1 MVSVF
6 VVINFWN
13 LWNSWLLYFGR
24 LLWLAKRNA
33 VEVFLRWKNDF
44 VFIFTY
50 FLMLLVGKLVPQHS
64 VSDNVEKCVVKIH
77 VSGGR
82 KLKIDGAKKTRLLA
96 ENLVKLGF
104 YAKSRK
110 MAFNFYL
117 LPNSTLF
124 FFSLRSLTVLCKFKR
139 LLCSR
144 WRLLMFFK
152 SLCRYLIYDS
162 VGKCDKMKESICKVM
177 E

>member
-117 LPNSTLF
+117 VLPNSTLF
-124 FFSLRSLTVLCKFKR
+124 FFLSAPWLGFVNSNVCFVADED
-139 LLCSR
+139 CSCFSSHFVGTWFTTQSVSAIK
-144 WRLLMFFK
+144 WRKAFAK
-152 SLCRYLIYDS
+152 
-162 VGKCDKMKESICKVM
+162 
-177 E
+177 